1 MSMIENKGA
10 LSNIRVLDVSR
21 LLPGPFCSMILADH
35 GARVIS
41 VEGRRF
47 LADGFFFDTVN
58 RNKEH
63 LSLNLKSEKG
73 KEIFFQLARQSDIVI
88 EGFRPGVAKRLGI
101 DYQSVSAIN
110 PGVIYCSITGFGQTG
125 ARRDR
130 PGHDVN
136 YLGYSGMLD
145 LNGEADRPPSI
156 PGVQIADIAGG
167 GMAAVNGILLA
178 LFARE
183 KTGKGQ
189 FIDISMT
196 DNMVAL
202 LPAALFFSKLT
213 GKNPK
218 RADEILS
225 HRFACYNTYETADHR
240 FLSMGCLEPRFW
252 NALCVHLEVPE
263 YSALQF
269 DEGRRTE
276 ITQFMREKFAEKTL
290 AQWESDL
297 AGVDICW
304 GGIQTLSEV
313 LSDPSFIERGAVV
326 EMTKKD
332 GTSEKTIGVPVKLS
346 QTPGS
351 VRTPPPKFGEHS
363 RAILKELGYSDG
375 QIDGLAKEEV
385 I

>member
-1 MSMIENKGA
+1 MSMTENKGA
-10 LSNIRVLDVSR
+10 LANIRVLDVSR

-47 LADGFFFDTVN
+47 LADGLFFDTVN

-73 KEIFFQLARQSDIVI
+73 KEIFFQLAKQSDIVI

-101 DYQSVSAIN
+101 DYQSVSAVN

-136 YLGYSGMLD
+136 YLGYSGILD

-156 PGVQIADIAGG
+156 PGVQAADIAGG
-167 GMAAVNGILLA
+167 GMASVNGILLA

-196 DNMVAL
+196 DNMVAF
-202 LPAALFFSKLT
+202 LPAAIFFSKLT

-225 HRFACYNTYETADHR
+225 HRFACYNTYETADRR
-240 FLSMGCLEPRFW
+240 FLSVGCLEPRFW
-252 NALCVHLEVPE
+252 KALCVHLNVPE

-269 DEGRRTE
+269 DQGRRTE
-276 ITQFMREKFAEKTL
+276 IIRFMREKFAEKTL

-297 AGVDICW
+297 AGADICW

-332 GTSEKTIGVPVKLS
+332 GTCEKTIGVPVKLS
-346 QTPGS
+346 ETPGS
-351 VRTPPPKFGEHS
+351 VRTPPAAFGEHS

-375 QIDGLAKEEV
+375 QINGLAKDEV